1 MSTQINGTRETND
14 HLTKR
19 QKRKKRHP
27 KWRRSSPSSSSSSP
41 SSLLLSASNVINPTH
56 TARVSSPS
64 SSPSVTMPSWWKRS
78 KSAFHRSVVAPSS
91 TPASP
96 ARASTSRAQPGRGGR
111 VEYRDLLAP
120 PRLTRQ
126 RKLRHVDDIDVG
138 LGDLGLD
145 VASSSP
151 PPHKGRVSASEA
163 VGPPRSTPISRSA
176 SSREAVAPPPR
187 SASSPVLHP
196 LPLPSPRPADLE
208 TQEPPGVAD
217 GWGEKTTPAPS
228 LHAPRVTSQIVQ
240 KFPEHNELY
249 PNGTKRATSGHHRNA
264 FREKFQDK
272 SSAETMN
279 FRLNIPAKSAPS
291 SAFSSPQCS
300 PRRLSNADFSSTV
313 PSTQGPHAW
322 SAPSIRSMDFMG
334 ASSPRT
340 SPEKYIGGPERSP
353 CYSALRSPILMP
365 RNTSAPPS
373 PMHSKLFPENHISRT
388 EGNGSINFHP
398 LPLPP
403 GALSPMQTTFSNQ
416 PAPKVEMP
424 SVAGQWQKGKLLGS
438 GTFGCVYEATNRH
451 TGALC
456 AMKEVNIIPD
466 DAKSAESLKQ
476 LEQEIKFLSQFKH
489 KNIVQYYG
497 SDIIEDRF
505 YIYLEYIHPGSIN
518 KYVKQHYGAMTESV
532 VRNFTRH
539 ILRGL
544 AFLHGQKIMHRDI
557 KGANLLVDVH
567 GVVKLADFGMAK
579 HLGTAAPNLSLK
591 GTPYW
596 MAPEMVQ
603 ATLMKD
609 VGYDL
614 AVDIWSLGCT
624 IIEMFDGKPPW
635 SDLEGPAAMFKVLH
649 KDPPIPENLS
659 HEGKD
664 FLRCCFKR
672 NPGERPTANEL
683 LDHPFIRNSN
693 HYNKHGS
700 IHSFAGIKVN
710 ENGHSSRDK
719 PSSKSDPCS
728 KGRNTTGEPSNS
740 RPSEASTLLLT
751 PLTIQAVTPNFS
763 PRPLGL
769 APNYGSTAN
778 FGNTIYFPSAN
789 PQPSPLPRPNGK
801 EVLF

>member
-1 MSTQINGTRETND
+1 
-14 HLTKR
+14 
-19 QKRKKRHP
+19 
-27 KWRRSSPSSSSSSP
+27 
-41 SSLLLSASNVINPTH
+41 
-56 TARVSSPS
+56 
-64 SSPSVTMPSWWKRS
+64 MPSWWKRS
-78 KSAFHRSVVAPSS
+78 KSAFHRPVAAPSS

-96 ARASTSRAQPGRGGR
+96 ARASTSRAPDGRGGGG
-111 VEYRDLLAP
+111 EDRDLLAP

-151 PPHKGRVSASEA
+151 PPQRGRASASEA
-163 VGPPRSTPISRSA
+163 IGPPVSIPIARSKST
-176 SSREAVAPPPR
+176 REDVAQPPR

-196 LPLPSPRPADLE
+196 LPLPSPSPSRPADVVDAPD
-208 TQEPPGVAD
+208 PPGVAD
-217 GWGEKTTPAPS
+217 GWGERATLAPS
-228 LHAPRVTSQIVQ
+228 SNAARVTNQITQ
-240 KFPEHNELY
+240 KFPEHNDLY
-249 PNGTKRATSGHHRNA
+249 QNGTKRPASSHHRNA

-279 FRLNIPAKSAPS
+279 FRLNIPAKSAPNS
-291 SAFSSPQCS
+291 GFSSPVCS
-300 PRRLSNADFSSTV
+300 PPRRFSNADFSYTV
-313 PSTQGPHAW
+313 ASTQGPQVW
-322 SAPSIRSMDFMG
+322 SAPSIRSIDFVG
-334 ASSPRT
+334 TSSPRT
-340 SPEKYIGGPERSP
+340 SPEKYTGGPERSP
-353 CYSALRSPILMP
+353 CYSALRSPNLMP

-373 PMHSKLFPENHISRT
+373 PMHSKLFPENNISRT
-388 EGNGSINFHP
+388 EVNGSVSFHP

-403 GALSPMQTTFSNQ
+403 GALSPMQTAFSNQ
-416 PAPKVEMP
+416 SAPKVEMP
-424 SVAGQWQKGKLLGS
+424 SFEKKVEMPLFEKRVEVPLFEKKVEMPSVGGQWQKGKLLGS

-476 LEQEIKFLSQFKH
+476 LEQEVKFLSQFKH
-489 KNIVQYYG
+489 ENIVQYYG

-505 YIYLEYIHPGSIN
+505 YIYLEYVHPGSIN
-518 KYVKQHYGAMTESV
+518 KFVKQHYGAMTESV

-557 KGANLLVDVH
+557 KGANLLVDVQ

-579 HLGTAAPNLSLK
+579 HLSTAAPNLSLK

-603 ATLMKD
+603 ATMMKD
-609 VGYDL
+609 GGYDL

-659 HEGKD
+659 NEGKD
-664 FLRCCFKR
+664 FLQCCFKR
-672 NPGERPTANEL
+672 NPAERPTANEL
-683 LDHPFIRNSN
+683 LDHPFIRNSS

-700 IHSFAGIKVN
+700 IHSFAGVKVN
-710 ENGHSSRDK
+710 DNGNGSRDK
-719 PSSKSDPCS
+719 PSSKSDPGV
-728 KGRNTTGEPSNS
+728 KGRNTNTTSEPINA
-740 RPSEASTLLLT
+740 RPSESSAFRLA
-751 PLTIQAVTPNFS
+751 PLMIQEVNPNFY
-763 PRPLGL
+763 PRPSGV
-769 APNYGSTAN
+769 APNSGSPAN
-778 FGNTIYFPSAN
+778 FANNIYFPMAN
-789 PQPSPLPRPNGK
+789 SQPSPLPRPNSK